1 MVFSSIPFLFYF
13 FPLFL
18 LCYYILPW
26 KGKNF
31 CLLLFSLV
39 FYAWGEPKYIG
50 LLLLSSIVDYTVG
63 RGLQHFQQKNGVR
76 RALLITSLVVNL
88 GLLSIYKYLD
98 LFVGTWNELSGG
110 HIRQVNL
117 ALPIGI
123 SFFTFQ
129 TMSYSIDVYRRKVEA
144 QKNFIDYMTYVS
156 MFPQLVAG
164 PIVRY
169 ETIARELKN
178 RTISFDEVCF
188 GFQRFLM
195 GLFKKVLIANGVG
208 ALWDATLAGG
218 MEELSFASAWLGA
231 IAFTLQIYFDFSG
244 YSDMAIGMGEMMG
257 FHFLENFR
265 YPYMAVSIKDFW
277 SRWHMSLSGWFKD
290 YVYIPLGGSRR
301 SVPRN
306 ILNLFIVWSLTGFWH
321 GASWNFLVW
330 GLYFG
335 VLLTLEKYILPKLLE
350 KMPGFL
356 QHLYALFFI
365 VLGWVIFAVEDFSA
379 MGSYLKAMFGMG
391 NGLYNDIFFYHLKNY
406 GLVLALGILF
416 SMPVYSWWE
425 NKQTQ
430 NKAYNVIGKVTGFGG
445 TIVLLLMTISCLV
458 QNTYNPFLYFR
469 F

>member
-1 MVFSSIPFLFYF
+1 MLFR
-13 FPLFL
+13 
-18 LCYYILPW
+18 
-26 KGKNF
+26 
-31 CLLLFSLV
+31 S
-39 FYAWGEPKYIG
+39 
-50 LLLLSSIVDYTVG
+50 
-63 RGLQHFQQKNGVR
+63 
-76 RALLITSLVVNL
+76 
-88 GLLSIYKYLD
+88 
-98 LFVGTWNELSGG
+98 
-110 HIRQVNL
+110 
-117 ALPIGI
+117 
-123 SFFTFQ
+123 
-129 TMSYSIDVYRRKVEA
+129 SYSIDVYRRKVEA

-391 NGLYNDIFFYHLKNY
+391 NGLYSDIFLYHLKNY

-430 NKAYNVIGKVTGFGG
+430 NKANNVIGKVTGFGG

>member
-1 MVFSSIPFLFYF
+1 
-13 FPLFL
+13 
-18 LCYYILPW
+18 
-26 KGKNF
+26 
-31 CLLLFSLV
+31 
-39 FYAWGEPKYIG
+39 
-50 LLLLSSIVDYTVG
+50 
-63 RGLQHFQQKNGVR
+63 
-76 RALLITSLVVNL
+76 
-88 GLLSIYKYLD
+88 
-98 LFVGTWNELSGG
+98 
-110 HIRQVNL
+110 
-117 ALPIGI
+117 
-123 SFFTFQ
+123 
-129 TMSYSIDVYRRKVEA
+129 
-144 QKNFIDYMTYVS
+144 
-156 MFPQLVAG
+156 
-164 PIVRY
+164 
-169 ETIARELKN
+169 
-178 RTISFDEVCF
+178 
-188 GFQRFLM
+188 
-195 GLFKKVLIANGVG
+195 
-208 ALWDATLAGG
+208 
-218 MEELSFASAWLGA
+218 
-231 IAFTLQIYFDFSG
+231 
-244 YSDMAIGMGEMMG
+244 
-257 FHFLENFR
+257 
-265 YPYMAVSIKDFW
+265 
-277 SRWHMSLSGWFKD
+277 MSLSGWFKD

>member
-18 LCYYILPW
+18 LCYYIFPW
-26 KGKNF
+26 KGKNL

-39 FYAWGEPKYIG
+39 FYAWGEPKYIV
-50 LLLLSSIVDYTVG
+50 LLLLSSVVDYTVG
-63 RGLQHFQQKNGVR
+63 RGLQHFEQKNGVR
-76 RALLITSLVVNL
+76 KFLLLISLVVNL
-88 GLLSIYKYLD
+88 GLLSVYKYLD
-98 LFVGTWNELSGG
+98 LFIGTWNELSGG
-110 HIRQVNL
+110 QVKQMNL

-169 ETIARELKN
+169 ETIAKELKH
-178 RTISFDEVCF
+178 RTISLDEVCD
-188 GFQRFLM
+188 GFYRFLI

-208 ALWDATLAGG
+208 ALWDSTLAGG
-218 MEELSFASAWLGA
+218 MGDLSFAGAWLGA

-244 YSDMAIGMGEMMG
+244 YSDMAIGMGQMMG

-335 VLLTLEKYILPKLLE
+335 VLLTLEKYVIPKLLL
-350 KMPGFL
+350 KMPGWL
-356 QHLYALFFI
+356 HHIYALFFI
-365 VLGWVIFAVEDFSA
+365 VIGWVIFAVEDFSQ
-379 MGSYLKAMFGMG
+379 MGNYLKAMFGMG
-391 NGLYNDIFFYHLKNY
+391 SGLYSNTFLYDMKNY
-406 GLVLALGILF
+406 GIVLILGILF
-416 SMPVYSWWE
+416 SMPVYGWWKE
-425 NKQTQ
+425 KQAQ
-430 NKAYNVIGKVTGFGG
+430 SKVCHGIDRAAGFVG
-445 TIVLLLMTISCLV
+445 TIVLLLVTISCLV

>member
-98 LFVGTWNELSGG
+98 LFIGTWNELSGG

>member
-98 LFVGTWNELSGG
+98 LFIGTWNELSGG

-379 MGSYLKAMFGMG
+379 MGSYLKAMFGIG
-391 NGLYNDIFFYHLKNY
+391 NGLYSDIFLYHLKNY

>member
-18 LCYYILPW
+18 LCYYIFPW
-26 KGKNF
+26 KGKNL

-39 FYAWGEPKYIG
+39 FYAWGEPKYIV
-50 LLLLSSIVDYTVG
+50 LLLLSSVVDYTIG
-63 RGLQHFQQKNGVR
+63 RGLQHFEGNKRVR
-76 RALLITSLVVNL
+76 KSLLLVSLFVNL

-98 LFVGTWNELSGG
+98 LFIKTWNELSQG
-110 HIRQVNL
+110 QVKQLNL

-169 ETIARELKN
+169 ETIAKELKH
-178 RTISFDEVCF
+178 RTICLDEVCS
-188 GFQRFLM
+188 GFNRFLT

-208 ALWDATLAGG
+208 ALWDSTLAGG
-218 MEELSFASAWLGA
+218 TGDLTFAGAWLGA

-244 YSDMAIGMGEMMG
+244 YSDMAIGMGQMMG

-265 YPYMAVSIKDFW
+265 YPYTAVSIKDFW

-301 SVPRN
+301 STPGN

-321 GASWNFLVW
+321 GAAWNFLVW

-335 VLLTLEKYILPKLLE
+335 CLLTLEKYVFPKVLE
-350 KMPGFL
+350 KMPGWL
-356 QHLYALFFI
+356 HHIYVLFFI
-365 VLGWVIFAVEDFSA
+365 VISWVIFAVEDFA
-379 MGSYLKAMFGMG
+379 QMGSYLKAMFGMG
-391 NGLYNDIFFYHLKNY
+391 NGLYNKAFLYDLKNY
-406 GLVLALGILF
+406 GIVLILGILF
-416 SMPVYSWWE
+416 SMPIYTWWKE
-425 NKQTQ
+425 KQAQ
-430 NKAYNVIGKVTGFGG
+430 SKACRIIGQMAGFVGMV
-445 TIVLLLMTISCLV
+445 VLLFVTISCLV

>member
-26 KGKNF
+26 KGKNI

-98 LFVGTWNELSGG
+98 LFIGTWNELSGG
-110 HIRQVNL
+110 HISQVNL

-178 RTISFDEVCF
+178 RNISFDEVCF